1 MPRVVRETLI
11 SARDLALAWGPFLL
25 LGIALVIGAYFLL
38 DPAPPKR
45 VTLATGPEQSAYAEF
60 GKRYAE
66 ELKRYGIT
74 VELRPTLGSRE
85 NLRLLRNGRESVDV
99 AFVQG
104 GASETIRTREEE
116 ELEAVMS
123 LGSLFFEPVWIFYR
137 EDAIRNFTSLTQLRG
152 KRVNLGMRGSGTPGL
167 AMRLL
172 TANQIDREELTRTSV
187 SDQEAVMSLL
197 EGKLDALFLVAAPEA
212 PYVQM
217 LLQTPGVRLFEF
229 ANAEAYARRYRYISP
244 VVLPRGVAHLAL
256 DVPSRDVPLIAA
268 TTSLVA
274 GEDTHPAIVQLF
286 VQAASRIH
294 GNPGWISRAGQFP
307 SAQGNEFPLAKDA
320 ERYYRTGPP
329 LLQRYLPFWLANLVD
344 RMWVAL
350 FSIVAVLI
358 PLSRLIPPLYRFR
371 VRSRIFRWYRNL
383 RLIEHEL
390 EEGSRAR
397 AELASSLDK
406 LESRVA
412 SIRVPLAYADE
423 LYSLRSHIDLVRT
436 RLNAGAPGEA
446 SLPRPPIN
454 EKARALS

>member
-11 SARDLALAWGPFLL
+11 SARDLALAWAPFLL
-25 LGIALVIGAYFLL
+25 LGLALFVVAYYLL

-45 VTLATGPEQSAYAEF
+45 VILATGPERSAYAEF
-60 GKRYAE
+60 GKRYAD

-74 VELRPTLGSRE
+74 VELRHTLGSRE
-85 NLRLLRNGRESVDV
+85 NLRLLRNGKESVDI

-116 ELEAVMS
+116 ELEPVMS

-137 EDAIRNFTSLTQLRG
+137 EQAIKDFASLTQLRG
-152 KRVNLGMRGSGTPGL
+152 KRVNVGMRGSGTPGL

-172 TANQIDREELTRTSV
+172 GANQIDREELARTSLP
-187 SDQEAVMSLL
+187 DQDAVVGLL
-197 EGKLDALFLVAAPEA
+197 EGKLDAIFLVAAPEA

-217 LLQTPGVRLFEF
+217 LLQTPGIRLFEF
-229 ANAEAYARRYRYISP
+229 AQAEAYARRYRYMSP

-256 DVPSRDVPLIAA
+256 NVPSHDVPLIAT

-274 GEDTHPAIVQLF
+274 NEDTHPAIVQLF

-294 GNPGWISRAGQFP
+294 GSPGWIARAGQFP

-329 LLQRYLPFWLANLVD
+329 LLQRYLPFWVANLVD

-358 PLSRLIPPLYRFR
+358 PLSRLIPPLYRLR

-383 RLIEHEL
+383 RHIEHEL
-390 EEGSRAR
+390 EEGARPR
-397 AELASSLDK
+397 AELAASLDK
-406 LESRVA
+406 LESRVS
-412 SIRVPLAYADE
+412 SIRVPLSYADE
-423 LYSLRSHIDLVRT
+423 LYSLRSHIDLVRA
-436 RLNAGAPGEA
+436 RL
-446 SLPRPPIN
+446 R
-454 EKARALS
+454 